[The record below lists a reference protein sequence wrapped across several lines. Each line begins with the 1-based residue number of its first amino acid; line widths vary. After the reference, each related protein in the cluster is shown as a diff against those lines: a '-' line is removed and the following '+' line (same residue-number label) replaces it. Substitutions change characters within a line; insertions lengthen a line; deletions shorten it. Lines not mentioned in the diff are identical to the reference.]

1 MTEHTAQQIGIEAAR
16 EAYRQW
22 DQLESPYE
30 VVWRHCTR
38 LHERMRA
45 EGLTGDDAFVWG
57 TAGLAFRDEAESRFG
72 RDYIVAG
79 Q

>member
-1 MTEHTAQQIGIEAAR
+1 MTEQQAQQIGIEAAR

-22 DQLESPYE
+22 DQWEYPYE
-30 VVWRHCTR
+30 LVWRHCTR

-57 TAGLAFRDEAESRFG
+57 TAGLAFRDEAAHLFG
-72 RDYIVAG
+72 VDYVVAG

>member
-1 MTEHTAQQIGIEAAR
+1 MTEYEAQQIGIEAAR

-22 DQLESPYE
+22 DLVEDPYE

-45 EGLTGDDAFVWG
+45 EGLTGEDDDFVW
-57 TAGLAFRDEAESRFG
+57 TAGLAFRDEAEYLFG
-72 RDYIVAG
+72 ADYVVAG

>member
-1 MTEHTAQQIGIEAAR
+1 MTEHEAQQIGIEAAR
-16 EAYRQW
+16 EAYGQW
-22 DQLESPYE
+22 DQLESPYD

-45 EGLTGDDAFVWG
+45 EGLTGEDDDFVW
-57 TAGLAFRDEAESRFG
+57 TAGLAFRDEAEALFG
-72 RDYIVAG
+72 ADYVVAG

>member
-1 MTEHTAQQIGIEAAR
+1 MTEQEAREIGIAAAR

-22 DQLESPYE
+22 DLVEDPYE

-45 EGLTGDDAFVWG
+45 EGLAGEDDDFVW
-57 TAGLAFRDEAESRFG
+57 TAGLAFRDEAEYLFG
-72 RDYIVAG
+72 ADYIVAG